1 MGNFLLR
8 RLLLLIP
15 VLWGVATLVFL
26 LLHFIPGDP
35 VDLMLGDSALGTD
48 RETLRDQ
55 LGLNDPL
62 IVQYLRYFGDLLQG
76 DWGTSL
82 FSKKPVFEEI
92 MERVPATME
101 LMLGAMVV
109 TILVAMPLGLIAAV
123 NKSTWIDQ
131 GAMIF
136 SLLGVSIPNFWL
148 GPMLILLFSIHFD
161 LLPVNERGGLEH
173 LILPALT
180 LGTSLASILAR
191 ITRSSVV
198 ETLQAEYIRTARS
211 KGISELRILFRH
223 ALRNALI
230 PIVTVIGLQ
239 VGVLLSGAIITE
251 AIFDWPGLGNLL
263 ISAINS
269 RNYPLVQGCVL
280 FIAGSYVMVNLVI
293 DLLYACLLYTSDA
306 ADE

>member
-101 LMLGAMVV
+101 LMFGAMVV

-123 NKSTWIDQ
+123 NKGTWIDQ

-136 SLLGVSIPNFWL
+136 SLLGVSLPNFWL
-148 GPMLILLFSIHFD
+148 GPMLILLLSIHFD

-293 DLLYACLLYTSDA
+293 DLLYAYIDPRIRLS
-306 ADE
+306 

>member
-48 RETLRDQ
+48 RETLRNQ

-101 LMLGAMVV
+101 LMFGAMVV
-109 TILVAMPLGLIAAV
+109 TTLVAMPLGLIAAV
-123 NKSTWIDQ
+123 SKGTWIDQ

-230 PIVTVIGLQ
+230 PIITVIGLQ

-280 FIAGSYVMVNLVI
+280 FIAGSYVIVNLVI
-293 DLLYACLLYTSDA
+293 DLLYAYLDPRIRLS
-306 ADE
+306 

>member
-15 VLWGVATLVFL
+15 VLWGVATLVFM

-35 VDLMLGDSALGTD
+35 IDLMLGDSALGTD
-48 RETLRDQ
+48 REILRDQ

-62 IVQYLRYFGDLLQG
+62 IIQYIRYFGDLLQG

-101 LMLGAMVV
+101 LMFGAMVV

-123 NKSTWIDQ
+123 KKGTWIDQ
-131 GAMIF
+131 GSMIF

-211 KGISELRILFRH
+211 KGISELRILLRH

-239 VGVLLSGAIITE
+239 IGVLLSGAIITE

-293 DLLYACLLYTSDA
+293 DLLYAYLDPRIRLS
-306 ADE
+306 

>member
-101 LMLGAMVV
+101 LMFGAMVV

-123 NKSTWIDQ
+123 NKGTWIDQ

-293 DLLYACLLYTSDA
+293 DLLYAYLDPRIRLS
-306 ADE
+306 

>member
-101 LMLGAMVV
+101 LMFGAMVV

-123 NKSTWIDQ
+123 NKGSWIDQ

-263 ISAINS
+263 ISAINT

-280 FIAGSYVMVNLVI
+280 FIAGSYVIVNLVI
-293 DLLYACLLYTSDA
+293 DLLYAYLDPRIRLS
-306 ADE
+306 

>member
-1 MGNFLLR
+1 MR

-123 NKSTWIDQ
+123 NKGTWIDQ

-211 KGISELRILFRH
+211 KGISELRVLFRH

-293 DLLYACLLYTSDA
+293 DLLYAYLDPRIRLS
-306 ADE
+306 

>member
-1 MGNFLLR
+1 MLR

-101 LMLGAMVV
+101 LMFGAMVV

-123 NKSTWIDQ
+123 NKGTWIDQ

-136 SLLGVSIPNFWL
+136 SLLGVSLPNFWL

-293 DLLYACLLYTSDA
+293 DLLYAYLDPRIRLS
-306 ADE
+306 

>member
-123 NKSTWIDQ
+123 NKATWIDQ

-198 ETLQAEYIRTARS
+198 ETFQAEYIRTARS

-293 DLLYACLLYTSDA
+293 DLLYAYLDPRIRLS
-306 ADE
+306 

>member
-35 VDLMLGDSALGTD
+35 IDLMLGDSALGTD

-62 IVQYLRYFGDLLQG
+62 IVQYLRYFVDLLQG

-92 MERVPATME
+92 LERVPATME
-101 LMLGAMVV
+101 LMFGAMVV

-123 NKSTWIDQ
+123 KKGTWIDQ

-293 DLLYACLLYTSDA
+293 DLLYAYLDPRIRLS
-306 ADE
+306 

>member
-101 LMLGAMVV
+101 LMFGAMVV

-123 NKSTWIDQ
+123 NKGTWIDQ

-136 SLLGVSIPNFWL
+136 SLLGVSLPNFWL

-198 ETLQAEYIRTARS
+198 ETFQAEYIRTARS

-293 DLLYACLLYTSDA
+293 DLLYAYIDPRIRLS
-306 ADE
+306 

>member
-1 MGNFLLR
+1 MGNLLLR

-123 NKSTWIDQ
+123 NKGTWIDQ

-293 DLLYACLLYTSDA
+293 DLLYAYLDPRIRLS
-306 ADE
+306 

>member
-1 MGNFLLR
+1 MGNLLLR

-123 NKSTWIDQ
+123 NKGTWIDQ

-263 ISAINS
+263 ISAINT

-280 FIAGSYVMVNLVI
+280 FIAGSYVIVNLVI
-293 DLLYACLLYTSDA
+293 DLLYAYLDPRIRLS
-306 ADE
+306 

>member
-1 MGNFLLR
+1 
-8 RLLLLIP
+8 LIP

-35 VDLMLGDSALGTD
+35 VDLLLGDSALGTD

-55 LGLNDPL
+55 MGLNDPL

-82 FSKKPVFEEI
+82 FSKKPVFDEI
-92 MERVPATME
+92 LERVPASME
-101 LMLGAMVV
+101 LMFGAMVV

-123 NKSTWIDQ
+123 NKGSWIDQ

-198 ETLQAEYIRTARS
+198 ETLETEYIRTARS

-293 DLLYACLLYTSDA
+293 DLLYAYLDPRIRLS
-306 ADE
+306 

>member
-1 MGNFLLR
+1 LGNFLLR

-101 LMLGAMVV
+101 LMFGAMVV

-123 NKSTWIDQ
+123 NKGTWIDQ

-136 SLLGVSIPNFWL
+136 SLLGVSLPNFWL
-148 GPMLILLFSIHFD
+148 GPMLILLLSIHFD

-293 DLLYACLLYTSDA
+293 DLLYAYLDPRIRLS
-306 ADE
+306 

>member
-35 VDLMLGDSALGTD
+35 IDLMLGDSALGTD

-62 IVQYLRYFGDLLQG
+62 IIQYIRYFGDLLQG

-101 LMLGAMVV
+101 LMFGAMVV

-123 NKSTWIDQ
+123 KKGTWIDQ
-131 GAMIF
+131 GSMIF

-211 KGISELRILFRH
+211 KGISELRILLRH

-239 VGVLLSGAIITE
+239 IGVLLSGAIITE

-280 FIAGSYVMVNLVI
+280 FIAGSYVMVNLLI
-293 DLLYACLLYTSDA
+293 DLLYAYLDPRIRLS
-306 ADE
+306 

>member
-1 MGNFLLR
+1 MGNLLLR

-109 TILVAMPLGLIAAV
+109 TILLAMPLGLIAAV
-123 NKSTWIDQ
+123 NKGTWIDQ

-211 KGISELRILFRH
+211 KGISELRVLFRH
-223 ALRNALI
+223 ALRNAFI

-239 VGVLLSGAIITE
+239 IGVLLSGAIITE

-293 DLLYACLLYTSDA
+293 DLLYAYLDPRIRLS
-306 ADE
+306 

>member
-35 VDLMLGDSALGTD
+35 IDLMLGDSALGTD

-62 IVQYLRYFGDLLQG
+62 IIQYIRYFGDLLQG

-101 LMLGAMVV
+101 LMFGAMVV

-123 NKSTWIDQ
+123 KKGTWIDQ
-131 GAMIF
+131 GSMIF

-211 KGISELRILFRH
+211 KGISELRILLRH
-223 ALRNALI
+223 ALRNAFI

-239 VGVLLSGAIITE
+239 IGVLLSGAIITE
-251 AIFDWPGLGNLL
+251 SIFDWPGLGNLL

-280 FIAGSYVMVNLVI
+280 FIAGSYVMVNLLI
-293 DLLYACLLYTSDA
+293 DLLYAYLDPRIRLS
-306 ADE
+306 

>member
-62 IVQYLRYFGDLLQG
+62 IIQYLRYFGDLLQG

-123 NKSTWIDQ
+123 NKGTWIDQ

-293 DLLYACLLYTSDA
+293 DLLYAYLDPRIHLS
-306 ADE
+306 

>member
-55 LGLNDPL
+55 LGLNDPM
-62 IVQYLRYFGDLLQG
+62 IVQYLRYFGDLLHG

-123 NKSTWIDQ
+123 NKGTWIDQ

-136 SLLGVSIPNFWL
+136 SLLGVSLPNFWL
-148 GPMLILLFSIHFD
+148 GPMLILLLSIHFD

-293 DLLYACLLYTSDA
+293 DLLYAYLDPRIRLS
-306 ADE
+306 

>member
-92 MERVPATME
+92 MERVP
-101 LMLGAMVV
+101 
-109 TILVAMPLGLIAAV
+109 
-123 NKSTWIDQ
+123 
-131 GAMIF
+131 
-136 SLLGVSIPNFWL
+136 
-148 GPMLILLFSIHFD
+148 
-161 LLPVNERGGLEH
+161 
-173 LILPALT
+173 
-180 LGTSLASILAR
+180 
-191 ITRSSVV
+191 
-198 ETLQAEYIRTARS
+198 
-211 KGISELRILFRH
+211 
-223 ALRNALI
+223 
-230 PIVTVIGLQ
+230 
-239 VGVLLSGAIITE
+239 
-251 AIFDWPGLGNLL
+251 
-263 ISAINS
+263 
-269 RNYPLVQGCVL
+269 
-280 FIAGSYVMVNLVI
+280 
-293 DLLYACLLYTSDA
+293 
-306 ADE
+306 

>member
-48 RETLRDQ
+48 REILRDQ

-76 DWGTSL
+76 DWGTSF

-123 NKSTWIDQ
+123 NKGTWIDQ

-280 FIAGSYVMVNLVI
+280 FIAGSYVIVNLVI
-293 DLLYACLLYTSDA
+293 DLLYAYLDPRIRLS
-306 ADE
+306 

>member
-1 MGNFLLR
+1 LGSFLLR

-35 VDLMLGDSALGTD
+35 VDLLLGDSALGTD

-55 LGLNDPL
+55 MGLNDPL

-82 FSKKPVFEEI
+82 FSKKPVFDEI
-92 MERVPATME
+92 MERVPASME
-101 LMLGAMVV
+101 LMFGAMVV

-123 NKSTWIDQ
+123 NKGSWIDQ

-198 ETLQAEYIRTARS
+198 ETLETEYIRTARS

-293 DLLYACLLYTSDA
+293 DLLYAYLDPRIRLS
-306 ADE
+306 

>member
-15 VLWGVATLVFL
+15 VLWGVATLVFM

-35 VDLMLGDSALGTD
+35 IDLMLGDSALGTD

-62 IVQYLRYFGDLLQG
+62 IIQYIRYFGDLLQG

-101 LMLGAMVV
+101 LMFGAMVV

-123 NKSTWIDQ
+123 KKGTWIDQ
-131 GAMIF
+131 GSMIF

-211 KGISELRILFRH
+211 KGISELRILLRH

-239 VGVLLSGAIITE
+239 IGVLLSGAIITE

-293 DLLYACLLYTSDA
+293 DLLYAYLDPRIRLS
-306 ADE
+306 

>member
-15 VLWGVATLVFL
+15 VLWGVATLVFM

-35 VDLMLGDSALGTD
+35 IDLMLGDSALGTD

-62 IVQYLRYFGDLLQG
+62 IIQYIRYFGDLLQG

-101 LMLGAMVV
+101 LMFGAMVV

-123 NKSTWIDQ
+123 KKGTWIDQ
-131 GAMIF
+131 GSMIF

-211 KGISELRILFRH
+211 KGISELRILLRH

-239 VGVLLSGAIITE
+239 IGVLLSGAIITE

-280 FIAGSYVMVNLVI
+280 FIAGSYVMVNLMI
-293 DLLYACLLYTSDA
+293 DLLYAYLDPRIRLS
-306 ADE
+306 

>member
-1 MGNFLLR
+1 M
-8 RLLLLIP
+8 IP

-35 VDLMLGDSALGTD
+35 VDLLLGDSALGTD

-55 LGLNDPL
+55 MGLNDPL

-82 FSKKPVFEEI
+82 FSKKPVFDEI
-92 MERVPATME
+92 LERVPASME
-101 LMLGAMVV
+101 LMFGAMVV

-123 NKSTWIDQ
+123 NKGSWIDQ

-198 ETLQAEYIRTARS
+198 ETLETEYIRTARS

-280 FIAGSYVMVNLVI
+280 FIAGSYVMVNLAI
-293 DLLYACLLYTSDA
+293 DLLYAYLDPRIRLS
-306 ADE
+306 

>member
-1 MGNFLLR
+1 LGNFLLR

-101 LMLGAMVV
+101 LMFGAMVV

-123 NKSTWIDQ
+123 NKGTWIDQ

-136 SLLGVSIPNFWL
+136 SLLGVSLPNFWL

-211 KGISELRILFRH
+211 KGISELRIIFRH

-293 DLLYACLLYTSDA
+293 DLLYAYLDPRIRLS
-306 ADE
+306 

>member
-35 VDLMLGDSALGTD
+35 IDLMLGDSALGAD

-62 IVQYLRYFGDLLQG
+62 IIQYIRYFGDLLQG

-101 LMLGAMVV
+101 LMFGAMVV
-109 TILVAMPLGLIAAV
+109 TIGVAMPLGLIAAV
-123 NKSTWIDQ
+123 NKGSWIDQ
-131 GAMIF
+131 GSMIF

-148 GPMLILLFSIHFD
+148 GPMLILVFSIYLD

-173 LILPALT
+173 LILPSLT

-230 PIVTVIGLQ
+230 PIITVIGLQ

-280 FIAGSYVMVNLVI
+280 FIAGSYVIVNLVI
-293 DLLYACLLYTSDA
+293 DLLYAYLDPRIRLS
-306 ADE
+306 

>member
-35 VDLMLGDSALGTD
+35 IDLMLGDSALGTD

-55 LGLNDPL
+55 LGLNDPM
-62 IVQYLRYFGDLLQG
+62 IIQYIRYFGNLLQG

-101 LMLGAMVV
+101 LMFGAMVV

-123 NKSTWIDQ
+123 KKGTWIDQ
-131 GAMIF
+131 GSMIF

-211 KGISELRILFRH
+211 KGISELRILLRH

-239 VGVLLSGAIITE
+239 IGVLLSGAIITE

-293 DLLYACLLYTSDA
+293 DLLYAYLDPRIRLS
-306 ADE
+306 

>member
-101 LMLGAMVV
+101 LMFGAMVV

-123 NKSTWIDQ
+123 NKGTWIDQ

-223 ALRNALI
+223 ALQNALI

-293 DLLYACLLYTSDA
+293 DLLYAYLDPRIRLS
-306 ADE
+306 

>member
-1 MGNFLLR
+1 MLR

-101 LMLGAMVV
+101 LMFGAMVV

-123 NKSTWIDQ
+123 NKGTWIDQ

-293 DLLYACLLYTSDA
+293 DLLYAYLDPRIRLS
-306 ADE
+306 

>member
-35 VDLMLGDSALGTD
+35 IDLMLGDSALGTD

-62 IVQYLRYFGDLLQG
+62 IIQYIRYFGDLLQG

-101 LMLGAMVV
+101 LMFGAMVV

-123 NKSTWIDQ
+123 KKGTWIDQ
-131 GAMIF
+131 GSMIF

-211 KGISELRILFRH
+211 KGISELRILLRH

-239 VGVLLSGAIITE
+239 IGVLLSGAIITE
-251 AIFDWPGLGNLL
+251 SIFDWPGLGNLL

-293 DLLYACLLYTSDA
+293 DLLYAYLDPRIRLS
-306 ADE
+306 

>member
-1 MGNFLLR
+1 LGNFLLR

-35 VDLMLGDSALGTD
+35 IDLMLGDSALGTD

-92 MERVPATME
+92 LERVPATME
-101 LMLGAMVV
+101 LMFGAMVV

-123 NKSTWIDQ
+123 NKGTWIDQ

-293 DLLYACLLYTSDA
+293 DLLYAYLDPRIRLS
-306 ADE
+306 

>member
-1 MGNFLLR
+1 LGNFLLR

-35 VDLMLGDSALGTD
+35 VDMMLGDSALGTD
-48 RETLRDQ
+48 REILRDQ

-123 NKSTWIDQ
+123 NKGTWIDQ

-280 FIAGSYVMVNLVI
+280 FIAGSYVIVNLVI
-293 DLLYACLLYTSDA
+293 DLLYAYLDPRIRLS
-306 ADE
+306 

>member
-35 VDLMLGDSALGTD
+35 IDLMLGDSALGTD

-62 IVQYLRYFGDLLQG
+62 IIQYIRYFGDLLQG

-101 LMLGAMVV
+101 LMFGAMVV

-123 NKSTWIDQ
+123 KKGTWIDQ
-131 GAMIF
+131 GSMIF

-211 KGISELRILFRH
+211 KGISELQILFRH

-239 VGVLLSGAIITE
+239 IGVLLSGAIITE

-280 FIAGSYVMVNLVI
+280 FIAGSYVMVNLLI
-293 DLLYACLLYTSDA
+293 DLLYAYLDPRIRLS
-306 ADE
+306 

>member
-1 MGNFLLR
+1 
-8 RLLLLIP
+8 
-15 VLWGVATLVFL
+15 
-26 LLHFIPGDP
+26 
-35 VDLMLGDSALGTD
+35 
-48 RETLRDQ
+48 
-55 LGLNDPL
+55 
-62 IVQYLRYFGDLLQG
+62 
-76 DWGTSL
+76 
-82 FSKKPVFEEI
+82 
-92 MERVPATME
+92 
-101 LMLGAMVV
+101 
-109 TILVAMPLGLIAAV
+109 
-123 NKSTWIDQ
+123 
-131 GAMIF
+131 
-136 SLLGVSIPNFWL
+136 
-148 GPMLILLFSIHFD
+148 MLILLLSIHFD

-293 DLLYACLLYTSDA
+293 DLLYAYLDPRIRLS
-306 ADE
+306 

>member
-62 IVQYLRYFGDLLQG
+62 IVQYLKYFGDLLQG

-123 NKSTWIDQ
+123 NKGSWIDQ

-293 DLLYACLLYTSDA
+293 DLLYAYLDPRICLS
-306 ADE
+306 

>member
-62 IVQYLRYFGDLLQG
+62 IVQYLRYFGDLLLG

-123 NKSTWIDQ
+123 NKGTWIDQ

-161 LLPVNERGGLEH
+161 LLPVNERGGLEN

-293 DLLYACLLYTSDA
+293 DLLYAYLDPRIRLS
-306 ADE
+306 

>member
-35 VDLMLGDSALGTD
+35 IDLMLGDSALGTD

-92 MERVPATME
+92 LERVPATME
-101 LMLGAMVV
+101 LMFGAMVV

-123 NKSTWIDQ
+123 KKGTWIDQ

-293 DLLYACLLYTSDA
+293 DLLYAYLDPRIRLS
-306 ADE
+306 